1 MAKSRVLLVD
11 DAKTILSLTRVV
23 LSGLDLDIDTAEDGE
38 QALALAKQKPPD
50 VVVADVQMPKKDG
63 LELCAD
69 IKLDP
74 ALRHA
79 QIILLSAKADDE
91 ALQRRARLLGVS
103 SVLKKP
109 VAPEVLREAVVKAI
123 GPR

>member
-1 MAKSRVLLVD
+1 VLLVD
-11 DAKTILSLTRVV
+11 DAKTILSLTRVF
-23 LSGLDLDIDTAEDGE
+23 LAGLDLDIVTAEDGE
-38 QALALAKQKPPD
+38 QALALAKERPPD

-69 IKLDP
+69 LKLDP

-91 ALQRRARLLGVS
+91 SLQRRARLLGVS

-109 VAPEVLREAVVKAI
+109 VSPEVLRDAVVKAI